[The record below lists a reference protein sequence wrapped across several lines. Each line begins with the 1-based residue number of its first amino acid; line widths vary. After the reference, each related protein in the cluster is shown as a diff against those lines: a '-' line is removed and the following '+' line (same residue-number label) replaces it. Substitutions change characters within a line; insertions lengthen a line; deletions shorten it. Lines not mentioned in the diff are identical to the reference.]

1 MRANESFT
9 KELQE
14 MLSRL
19 NELAD
24 NYDKKETQVLDELD
38 DIAEKYEETIDHLY
52 HFEGHLYSG
61 DKNLNYFTKKADE
74 CHRAHKL
81 RERIAK
87 KIEDLRREITGYYEL
102 AIMQM
107 MYPNDDIDSEDFD
120 DGIDMEDYYED

>member
-1 MRANESFT
+1 MRSKESFT

-38 DIAEKYEETIDHLY
+38 DIVKRYDETVDHLY
-52 HFEGHLYSG
+52 HFEEHLYSG
-61 DKNLNYFTKKADE
+61 DKNLDYFAKKAEE
-74 CHRAHKL
+74 CHQAHKL

-87 KIEDLRREITGYYEL
+87 K
-102 AIMQM
+102 
-107 MYPNDDIDSEDFD
+107 
-120 DGIDMEDYYED
+120 MEDDLLLFFS